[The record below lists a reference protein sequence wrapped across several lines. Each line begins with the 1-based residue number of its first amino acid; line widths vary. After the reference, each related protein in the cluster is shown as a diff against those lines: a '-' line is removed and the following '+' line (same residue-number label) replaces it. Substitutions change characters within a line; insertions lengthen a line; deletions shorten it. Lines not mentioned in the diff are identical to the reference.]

1 MKYYYTAV
9 ILETRIVMQNECND
23 AFIQVYCLS
32 NKQNLKSDTLE
43 KTPVNHP
50 LHGSGKLPLTIC
62 TLKLKD

>member
-9 ILETRIVMQNECND
+9 IVEARIVMQNECND

-32 NKQNLKSDTLE
+32 NKQNLNSDTLE

-50 LHGSGKLPLTIC
+50 LHSPGKLPLTIC